1 VSPLQIYKSFKKYP
15 MGNYLFMKAL
25 CVKAPY
31 FSTIKPQLLSYEEGR
46 IEIRIPKRKAIFN
59 HIGTI
64 HAIAMCN
71 LAELCGGLTVDSTL
85 PKEWRWIPKGMNVEY
100 LEKATTDLVGK
111 CQVAKNDIQ
120 IGDNQVVVNVFNNK
134 DVLVFKA
141 TINMY
146 VSERKTL
153 SA

>member
-1 VSPLQIYKSFKKYP
+1 V
-15 MGNYLFMKAL
+15 
-25 CVKAPY
+25 
-31 FSTIKPQLLSYEEGR
+31 
-46 IEIRIPKRKAIFN
+46 
-59 HIGTI
+59 
-64 HAIAMCN
+64 
-71 LAELCGGLTVDSTL
+71 GLTVDSTL

-120 IGDNQVVVNVFNNK
+120 IGDNHVVVNVFNTN

-146 VSERKTL
+146 VSERK
-153 SA
+153 SI